1 MTSVLSE
8 MGERYG
14 MSPAHRL
21 VTNDDDDGDD
31 GSTTPMSSVHRGHIG
46 LGVVVDVDVP
56 RGCPIDGTVNAS
68 GEVDFSFGSATTG
81 VHLSFEPQALQRF
94 VALARH
100 LLGPRKHVNSS
111 PLSRATRQ
119 DPR

>member
-8 MGERYG
+8 TEERHG

-21 VTNDDDDGDD
+21 VTNDDD
-31 GSTTPMSSVHRGHIG
+31 TAPIPIVHRGHLS

-56 RGCPIDGTVNAS
+56 RGCPIDGTVNSS
-68 GEVDFSFGSATTG
+68 GEIDFSFGTAATG
-81 VHLSFEPQALQRF
+81 VHLIFEPQALQRF

-100 LLGPRKHVNSS
+100 LLGPRKRMTGD